1 MLDRSQIMQCKAP
14 NCVGEIKDGRCL
26 TCQNEPGNGR
36 ANGYDNGQENGQ
48 EGTPVT
54 GYLPWRSR
62 ANQLV
67 AAIRQLE
74 RRELEVDLN
83 SNILGVPIAEKP
95 LRQAAE
101 QALRHCAHFAPTF
114 DERISLVDEANSIR
128 EKTWF

>member
-1 MLDRSQIMQCKAP
+1 MQCTAP
-14 NCVGEIKDGRCL
+14 NCHGEIKDGRCL
-26 TCQNEPGNGR
+26 SCENE
-36 ANGYDNGQENGQ
+36 QE
-48 EGTPVT
+48 ETPVT

-62 ANQLV
+62 ANQLI

-74 RRELEVDLN
+74 RRELEIDLN

>member
-1 MLDRSQIMQCKAP
+1 MQCKAP

>member
-1 MLDRSQIMQCKAP
+1 MGD
-14 NCVGEIKDGRCL
+14 IKDGRCV
-26 TCQNEPGNGR
+26 TCHTEFGNGHVK
-36 ANGYDNGQENGQ
+36 DNENGQ
-48 EGTPVT
+48 EMAQEIAQGGTPVT

-74 RRELEVDLN
+74 RRELEVDMN

-101 QALRHCAHFAPTF
+101 EALRHCAHFAPSL
-114 DERISLVDEANSIR
+114 DERICLVDEANSIR

>member
-1 MLDRSQIMQCKAP
+1 MICHAAGARCQNMQCTAP
-14 NCVGEIKDGRCL
+14 NCHGEIKDGRCL
-26 TCQNEPGNGR
+26 SCENE
-36 ANGYDNGQENGQ
+36 QE
-48 EGTPVT
+48 ETPVT

-62 ANQLV
+62 ANQLI

-74 RRELEVDLN
+74 RRELEIDLN

>member
-1 MLDRSQIMQCKAP
+1 MQCKAP

-26 TCQNEPGNGR
+26 ICKNAHE
-36 ANGYDNGQENGQ
+36 
-48 EGTPVT
+48 EGAEGAEAESEVESEGSPVT

-67 AAIRQLE
+67 AAVRKLE
-74 RRELEVDLN
+74 KRELEVDLD

-101 QALRHCAHFAPTF
+101 QALRHCAHFAPTY
-114 DERISLVDEANSIR
+114 DERIALVDEANAIR